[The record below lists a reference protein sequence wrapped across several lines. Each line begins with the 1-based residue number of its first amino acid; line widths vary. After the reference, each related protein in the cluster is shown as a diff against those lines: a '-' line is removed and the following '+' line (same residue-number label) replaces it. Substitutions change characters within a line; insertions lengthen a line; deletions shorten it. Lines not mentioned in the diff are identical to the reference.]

1 MGVCYIDS
9 HFSDVKW
16 WNRAIQRSSW
26 FKCNRKRPCEIVRWY
41 HSNRICIYSVCD
53 AITYS
58 LLVLILSTS
67 IEFLIFGSFVPYS
80 VFVTSF
86 RSGSRG
92 RVQGMRPPHPPSEM
106 ACGFLIQLY
115 SEKKNYVVYW
125 CWSRARDECT
135 PSQKIQWGL
144 QILFLLNQVD
154 CHHQLKLKLGMWKE

>member
-1 MGVCYIDS
+1 MEYQSHKPINTVKIYRSSMGVCYIDS
-9 HFSDVKW
+9 HFSDFKW

-80 VFVTSF
+80 VFATSF

-92 RVQGMRPPHPPSEM
+92 RVQGMRPPPPLRDGLRFSNTTVFWKKKL
-106 ACGFLIQLY
+106 CG
-115 SEKKNYVVYW
+115 
-125 CWSRARDECT
+125 
-135 PSQKIQWGL
+135 
-144 QILFLLNQVD
+144 LLV
-154 CHHQLKLKLGMWKE
+154 LK